1 MNGNL
6 LLIVKKELTKS
17 SRSYLCQGL
26 ALFVL

>member
-1 MNGNL
+1 MVDL

-26 ALFVL
+26 AL